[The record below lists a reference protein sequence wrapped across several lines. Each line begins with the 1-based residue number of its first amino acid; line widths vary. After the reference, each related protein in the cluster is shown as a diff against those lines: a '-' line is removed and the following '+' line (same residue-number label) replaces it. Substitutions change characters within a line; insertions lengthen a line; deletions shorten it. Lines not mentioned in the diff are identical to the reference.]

1 MARVREVFHQ
11 FLRKLQRQI
20 VKPRAS
26 HSPNNTSLTHSLS
39 NASVD
44 RTNTTRA
51 LSAGW
56 PAIAGTMKGNP
67 PTHRIVST
75 PQST

>member
-1 MARVREVFHQ
+1 MTRVCEVFHQ
-11 FLRKLQRQI
+11 FLRKLHEQI

-26 HSPNNTSLTHSLS
+26 HSPGSTLLTHIVS
-39 NASVD
+39 NANVD
-44 RTNTTRA
+44 RTITTRA
-51 LSAGW
+51 LSAGR

-75 PQST
+75 PQLT